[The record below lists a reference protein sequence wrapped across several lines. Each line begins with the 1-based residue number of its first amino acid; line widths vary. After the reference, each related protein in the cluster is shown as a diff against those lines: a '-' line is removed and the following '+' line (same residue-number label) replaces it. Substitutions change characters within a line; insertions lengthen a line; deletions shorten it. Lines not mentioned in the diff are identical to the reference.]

1 MHFLQILS
9 ILIAGLFFLC
19 YSYQFLYIPVAFRRR
34 KTEAAA
40 TRLHRFAVLIC
51 ARNESAVIADL
62 IDSLKNQ
69 TYPASLTEVFVLAD
83 NCTDQTA
90 EIARTHGATVYER
103 FNQAQVG
110 KGYAL
115 QELLEH
121 IRQDRPMGFDG
132 YFVFDADNVLAPDY
146 IERMNETFSEGYQ
159 VVTSYRNSKN
169 YGDNWISAG
178 YALWFLRESQYL
190 NRARMNLSTSCAV
203 GGTGFLFS
211 RETLEKQGGWP
222 FFLLTEDI
230 EFTVYQVLQGV
241 TIGYCEKAELFDEQ
255 PTDFRQSW
263 RQRTRWTK
271 GYLQVFSRY
280 GKDLLRQMF
289 RGNFAA
295 FDMAMNIMPAFFLSA
310 AGLFVELTVLV
321 LSIMNGGGLTEVA
334 VSILEIFGSMCS
346 LLFILGGITT
356 ITEWKRIRATTWEK
370 LWAVFTF
377 PLFMAT
383 YLPISL
389 CAVFAKAEWKPI
401 EHKVSAKRLTRPAA

>member
-40 TRLHRFAVLIC
+40 PRLHKFAVLIC

-69 TYPASLTEVFVLAD
+69 TYPASLMEVFVLAD
-83 NCTDQTA
+83 NCTDRTA
-90 EIARTHGATVYER
+90 EIARAHGATVYER
-103 FNQAQVG
+103 FNRAKVG

-115 QELLEH
+115 QALLEH

-211 RETLEKQGGWP
+211 RETLEKMGGWN

-230 EFTVYQVLQGV
+230 EFTVYQVLRGV

-271 GYLQVFSRY
+271 GYLQVFGRY
-280 GKDLLRQMF
+280 GKELLRQMF

-295 FDMAMNIMPAFFLSA
+295 FDMGMNIMPAFFLSA
-310 AGLFVELTVLV
+310 AGLFVELTALV
-321 LSIMNGGGLTEVA
+321 LSLMSGGGLSEVA
-334 VSILEIFGSMCS
+334 VSILEIFGSMCG